1 MSLGMPPSI
10 FFAYPSRPALRRTT
24 VSEAAQALTETGEA
38 RGYTWESLA
47 IGGRLIISQITTAID
62 QSVLSIFDI
71 TEPNE
76 NVLFELGYAI
86 GANKRVWL
94 IRDRSF
100 AAAGRQW
107 DKFALL
113 SPIGYVPYSTSET
126 IVSEFLAARPHEATT
141 TAFDDLVANGL
152 VPDASSSVLY
162 LASPHDTNASH
173 GLTRALE
180 RERSPSFT
188 LAIADPRES
197 VIQPLSWY
205 AESIAASRGVVAHFT
220 SPKRQD
226 GDIHNARMAL
236 LSGLARGMGKPLLM
250 LAEEDYST
258 PIDYQDALFI
268 YSVPRDVVAR
278 VNGWLRD
285 HRPLLEGGAYRTPP
299 SEAFKRA
306 AELRSLRL
314 GSHVAEDE
322 AASLSDYFVETRP
335 YTEVLRGGVRLFVGR
350 KGAGKTANLLHA
362 ASDLSADARN
372 VVCVIKPPAYELA
385 SLLRLLRRFKEK
397 DEKGFLIESMWKY
410 LLWSELARTAAS
422 RIREQRAVIVPATPE
437 WNLVEAVG
445 NERDL
450 VLEEFSIRLE
460 RAVEDLLPID
470 IETGVAAGR
479 AAISEA
485 LHETRIR
492 ALVAL
497 LAEALSGKHRVA
509 ILVDNLDKA
518 WTRDSDLGELSQFV
532 LGLLSAMRLIGLE
545 LQKRGK
551 GRQPL
556 GVSLAVFLRS
566 DIYSHVTR
574 TAREPDKLAVST
586 LDWNDQDLL
595 LRVLEER
602 YAIATGAQ
610 GQELWKRLFC
620 PFVDFTP
627 TRDWF
632 FYAVLPRPRDM
643 LYLANASITNAVNR
657 RRDQV
662 QPQDVKDAR
671 LAYSTYAFE
680 SLLVEGEPD
689 LPQMESVLY
698 EFAASP
704 SIQPQSEVLERIRR
718 GLGRKPAKS
727 ETAVLTQLLELS
739 FLGLQSAG
747 VQPVYLDNPAGLARA
762 MAIAQAKSNEAHSE
776 IRYSV
781 HPAFRPFLEITETL
795 AWLT

>member
-1 MSLGMPPSI
+1 MSLGMPPAI

-24 VSEAAQALTETGEA
+24 VSEAAEALTETGEA
-38 RGYTWESLA
+38 RGHTWESLS
-47 IGGRLIISQITTAID
+47 IGGRLIIAQITTAID
-62 QSVLSIFDI
+62 GSVLSVFDT

-86 GANKRVWL
+86 GAKKRVWL

-100 AAAGRQW
+100 AAATRQW

-113 SPIGYVPYSTSET
+113 SPIGYVPYSTSGT
-126 IVSEFLAARPHEATT
+126 IVNAFLAGRPHEAMTT
-141 TAFDDLVANGL
+141 VYDDLVANSL

-162 LASPHDTNASH
+162 LASPHDTNASY

-180 RERSPSFT
+180 RERSSTFT
-188 LAIADPRES
+188 LAVVDPQES

-226 GDIHNARMAL
+226 GEIHNARMAL
-236 LSGLARGMGKPLLM
+236 LSGLARGMGKELLM

-258 PIDYQDALFI
+258 PIDYQDALFV

-278 VNGWLRD
+278 VNRWLRD
-285 HRPLLEGGAYRTPP
+285 HKRVLEGAHPTPQ

-335 YTEVLRGGVRLFVGR
+335 YTEVLQGGVRLFVGR

-362 ASDLSADARN
+362 AADLSADARN
-372 VVCVIKPPAYELA
+372 VVCVIKPPAYELG
-385 SLLRLLRRFKEK
+385 SLLRLLRRYKER

-410 LLWSELARTAAS
+410 LLWSELARTATS
-422 RIREQRAVIVPATPE
+422 RIREQRAVVVPATPE
-437 WNLVEAVG
+437 WNLLEAVA

-450 VLEEFSIRLE
+450 VLEDFSIRLE

-470 IETGVAAGR
+470 VETGVAAGR
-479 AAISEA
+479 VAISEA

-492 ALVAL
+492 HLVGL

-532 LGLLSAMRLIGLE
+532 LGLLGAMRSIGLE
-545 LQKRGK
+545 LEKRGK

-574 TAREPDKLAVST
+574 MAREPDKLAVSR
-586 LDWNDQDLL
+586 LDWSDRDLL

-602 YAIATGAQ
+602 YTTVSGAN
-610 GQELWKRLFC
+610 GTELWTRLFC
-620 PFVDFTP
+620 AFVDFTP
-627 TRDWF
+627 TREWF
-632 FYAVLPRPRDM
+632 FYTVLPRPRDM

-662 QPQDVKDAR
+662 QPDDLKDAR
-671 LAYSTYAFE
+671 FAYSTYAFE

-698 EFAASP
+698 EFAAS
-704 SIQPQSEVLERIRR
+704 SSVQSETQVLERIRR
-718 GLGRKPAKS
+718 GLGRKATKS
-727 ETAVLTQLLELS
+727 ETSVLTQLLELS
-739 FLGLQSAG
+739 FLGFQSAG
-747 VQPVYLDNPAGLARA
+747 DHPVYVDNPAELTRNR
-762 MAIAQAKSNEAHSE
+762 AIAHAKLNAAHSE
-776 IRYSV
+776 MQYSV
-781 HPAFRPFLEITETL
+781 HPAFRAFLEVRETL
-795 AWLT
+795 VQNT